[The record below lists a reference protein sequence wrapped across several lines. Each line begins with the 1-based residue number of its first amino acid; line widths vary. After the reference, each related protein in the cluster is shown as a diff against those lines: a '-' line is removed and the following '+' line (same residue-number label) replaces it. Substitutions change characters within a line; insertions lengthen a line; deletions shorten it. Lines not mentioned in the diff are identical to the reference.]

1 MVKVALD
8 AMGGDHAPSA
18 VVEGAVLATKEY
30 SGQFGILLAGPKAT
44 IQAEL
49 DRLGYVGDMI
59 EVVDA
64 PEIVGMDESPASILK
79 TKPNSGLVRCVTLQ
93 KEGLAQASVS
103 AGNSGAMMAT
113 CLMTLGRIPGVS
125 RPAIAVLAP
134 SAKQKYILLDCGANV
149 DEKPQTLVDFAIC
162 GKVFAEQVLQR
173 ENPSVG
179 LLNIGEEE
187 KKGTEVLQ
195 ETYQLLKN
203 KDSLNFIGNVE
214 GRGLIKGDADVVVTS
229 GAVGNVALKMMEG
242 FYSLHK
248 EFFGTIDSSEGVRFE
263 QEWNYETYGGAM
275 LLGLNGTGI
284 ISHGSSGPSAIKV
297 ALKTAADFANAK
309 VSENIA
315 KSISSES

>member
-18 VVEGAVLATKEY
+18 IVEGAVHAAKEY
-30 SGQFGILLAGPKAT
+30 TGQFGILLAGPEPLL
-44 IQAEL
+44 QAEL
-49 DRLGYVGDMI
+49 DKLGYQGDMI
-59 EVVDA
+59 EIVDA

-93 KEGLAQASVS
+93 KEGRAQASVS

-113 CLMTLGRIPGVS
+113 CLMTLGRIPGIS

-149 DEKPQTLVDFAIC
+149 DEKPQTLFDFAIC
-162 GKVFAEQVLQR
+162 GKVFAEEVLQR
-173 ENPSVG
+173 KNPTVG

-195 ETYQLLKN
+195 ETYQLLKSS
-203 KDSLNFIGNVE
+203 DLNFVGNVE
-214 GRGLIKGDADVVVTS
+214 GRGLLKGEADVVVTS

-248 EFFGTIDSSEGVRFE
+248 EFFGTIDSPEGQRFE
-263 QEWNYETYGGAM
+263 EEWNYETYGGAM

-284 ISHGSSGPSAIKV
+284 ISHGSSGPAAIKV
-297 ALKTAADFANAK
+297 ALKTAADFAQAK

-315 KSISSES
+315 KSLTSEN